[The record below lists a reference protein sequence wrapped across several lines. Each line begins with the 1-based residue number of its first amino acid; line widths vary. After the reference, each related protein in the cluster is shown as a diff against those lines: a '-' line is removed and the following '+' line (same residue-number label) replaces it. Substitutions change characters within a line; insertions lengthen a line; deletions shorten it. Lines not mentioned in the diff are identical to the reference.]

1 MSIDAM
7 DYRNLN
13 NANIP
18 WEPIT
23 TDMENK
29 LIADTLSGFRDLILH
44 SAEKVDNIASTG
56 QAGYNSMA
64 VEIMMHGLVCVNV
77 LLAHSSFRDRILT
90 CSCYQVKSTED
101 LLALTRRLRELWVV
115 GPLKKPGDGGE
126 AEVLDGMKQ
135 DAASIFE
142 LLNRMRAEERQ
153 KVARESNGCM
163 TYVSDAIEGIPAR
176 APDNITSGI
185 QNQPN
190 M

>member
-1 MSIDAM
+1 M
-7 DYRNLN
+7 DRRNLA
-13 NANIP
+13 NANIIC
-18 WEPIT
+18 EPVI

-64 VEIMMHGLVCVNV
+64 VEIMMHGLVRV
-77 LLAHSSFRDRILT
+77 AHTLVTSYKTLISS
-90 CSCYQVKSTED
+90 CSKVKSTED

-126 AEVLDGMKQ
+126 AEVLHEMKQ

-142 LLNRMRAEERQ
+142 LLNRMRAE
-153 KVARESNGCM
+153 AREKIASESNGCM
-163 TYVSDAIEGIPAR
+163 TYVLGAIEGVPAP
-176 APDNITSGI
+176 APDSMTSDI
-185 QNQPN
+185 ETETN